1 MSEDILQSIRD
12 QLREVGGA
20 TVKGPLD
27 KQVYL
32 VLNRNLGIEQKG
44 IMVAYE
50 GGGAYFFDLD
60 RPLNQFR
67 LVKHGFS
74 LRVAPALADL
84 VNAILS
90 PSEASTEAHPENAPE
105 ATTNLLSHLKDH

>member
-1 MSEDILQSIRD
+1 MI
-12 QLREVGGA
+12 
-20 TVKGPLD
+20 
-27 KQVYL
+27 
-32 VLNRNLGIEQKG
+32 
-44 IMVAYE
+44 AYE

-74 LRVAPALADL
+74 LRVAPALANL

-90 PSEASTEAHPENAPE
+90 PSEASTENTSEAPVK
-105 ATTNLLSHLKDH
+105 LLSNLKDL